1 MSLRVLIADSN
12 ADAAES
18 LAVLLQWGGHRVVTA
33 ETGSDALALAAAIH
47 PDVAILALHLPH
59 VGGMEAAR
67 LLSSGTICT
76 PPRLMIA
83 LTGDGRE
90 STREASRA
98 AGFDFH
104 LLKPAEPSRVLAFI
118 HSLARGGTGAAP

>member
-12 ADAAES
+12 VDAAES
-18 LAVLLQWGGHRVVTA
+18 LALLLQWGGNRVVTA
-33 ETGSDALALAAAIH
+33 ETGPDALALASAIH
-47 PDVAILALHLPH
+47 PEVAILALHQSH
-59 VGGMEAAR
+59 VGGLDVAR
-67 LLSSGTICT
+67 SLSSGATCT

-98 AGFDFH
+98 AGFDLH
-104 LLKPAEPSRVLAFI
+104 VMKPADPARVQGFVQIPAN
-118 HSLARGGTGAAP
+118 GKTGQAP